1 MTVRTAAKR
10 HHCQHQYGESSVPR
24 RSWVQQYQSPR
35 DLPAFPVLAG
45 VASKPACWSQLV
57 KGINSCIPRCVA
69 QNGNN
74 DDSATRQTFDATTK
88 KKNLHF
94 AHTEPRF
101 NNGRHADLAD
111 QTDRTGEQPLPTLER
126 VIQYPIR
133 LLSRAVA
140 SVVHKL
146 SK

>member
-1 MTVRTAAKR
+1 MHTALRGTEWK
-10 HHCQHQYGESSVPR
+10 QR
-24 RSWVQQYQSPR
+24 RQR
-35 DLPAFPVLAG
+35 NPANL
-45 VASKPACWSQLV
+45 
-57 KGINSCIPRCVA
+57 RCD
-69 QNGNN
+69 NE
-74 DDSATRQTFDATTK
+74 